1 MILRATRVYVLQL
14 KTILNS
20 LRVKGLLL
28 KFSDYMKRRFNS
40 KSNFGGNV
48 NQPGIFLGCKI
59 GKAILPRPFL
69 TQTRYCSYRFCF
81 AGSLA
86 KGLNSLLDWP
96 DVLFSKF
103 SAKKALS
110 CSSLSV
116 LTSSGSCFISE
127 KKGIF

>member
-1 MILRATRVYVLQL
+1 MSLQKPEFFLEYPWCAQEL
-14 KTILNS
+14 KIF
-20 LRVKGLLL
+20 RKI
-28 KFSDYMKRRFNS
+28 
-40 KSNFGGNV
+40 V

-59 GKAILPRPFL
+59 GRAILPRPFL

-116 LTSSGSCFISE
+116 LTSSGSFFISE
-127 KKGIF
+127 KKAFSNYTAMSRINRSFAPV